1 MTTQIKGNDTS
12 TFGGAITANNVGAGN
27 VLQVVSTTKTDT
39 FSSSTGGFT
48 DITGLSVSITP
59 TSTSSKI
66 LVMWNVDFGH
76 SSTSSGVKVRMVRDS
91 TPISIGDQVG
101 TNRARGT
108 SAMFTLYSNTNNT
121 SSNRS
126 GTYLDSPSTTSATTY
141 KAQGSITGGTY
152 YVNRTGEYNDQAY
165 ESTGTSSITVMEI
178 AG

>member
-126 GTYLDSPSTTSATTY
+126 GTYLDSPSTTSAITY
-141 KAQGSITGGTY
+141 KAQGSITAGTY